1 MQKSNF
7 LFIYNPLAGA
17 GRGQKAVQAA
27 VRDLACI
34 NYQAISIVHLPED
47 LSIFLADYTPQTK
60 VVLIGGD
67 GTLNFFI
74 NRYGAQCLQ
83 HPIYFYSYGTGNDFQ
98 KNFSKQNISLLDL
111 SKPMDLLTIQ
121 AAGQTFKAVNALGVG
136 LDGLVVKFCQY
147 GKRIRRY
154 TYSFYALWALFRYR
168 PASINLKIDGVEHQF
183 KHCWLMTVGNG
194 QYMGSGMKMTP
205 MANLNDGLLDVC
217 VVHCPSRWILL
228 RHFFSIF
235 QGNHVQLKD
244 YVFYQQAKKVEYQAD
259 KKQYLQYDGELFS
272 SQIVE
277 FSVFVE

>member
-1 MQKSNF
+1 MH

-27 VRDLACI
+27 VRHLACVDYDVVSIFHLPDDLA
-34 NYQAISIVHLPED
+34 V
-47 LSIFLADYTPQTK
+47 FLEGYPSDIK
-60 VVLIGGD
+60 VILIGGD

-74 NRYGAQCLQ
+74 NRYGVQCLQ

-98 KNFSKQNISLLDL
+98 KNFSKQNIPLLDL

-168 PASINLKIDGVEHQF
+168 PASIILQIDGVEHQF
-183 KHCWLMTVGNG
+183 KHCWLVTVGNG
-194 QYMGSGMKMTP
+194 QYMGSGMRMTP
-205 MANLNDGLLDVC
+205 KAHLDDGLLDVC
-217 VVHCPSRWILL
+217 VVHCPSRWILF

-235 QGNHVQLKD
+235 QGKHLQLTD

-259 KKQYLQYDGELFS
+259 TKQYLQYDGELFTS
-272 SQIVE
+272 PIIE
-277 FSVFVE
+277 FSVSIE